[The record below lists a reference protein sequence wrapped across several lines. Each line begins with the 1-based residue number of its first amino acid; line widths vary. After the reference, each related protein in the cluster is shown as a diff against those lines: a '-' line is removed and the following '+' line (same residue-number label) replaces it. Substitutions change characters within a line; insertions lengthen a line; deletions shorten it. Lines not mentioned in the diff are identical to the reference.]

1 MKHEENNSSMVK
13 LNVEENKIKGQLVVS
28 KRI

>member
-1 MKHEENNSSMVK
+1 MKHEENNSSIVK

>member
-1 MKHEENNSSMVK
+1 MKHEENNSSIVK
-13 LNVEENKIKGQLVVS
+13 LNVEENKIKGQLLVS